1 MNRQSPHVCSSSL
14 PRFDPAGHG
23 NVHNPK
29 KRGKGFKHRK
39 AAIVPAEDH
48 QGNLTASK
56 NAGVSPAPFFE
67 KKLLHEE
74 IRKTKK
80 RMTLGSMGVM
90 QKSRWPRYDSWV
102 KHDP

>member
-80 RMTLGSMGVM
+80 THD
-90 QKSRWPRYDSWV
+90 SRFNGCNAKIKMAKVR
-102 KHDP
+102 